1 MDNGIRTIT
10 SHCALSG
17 PPNLPYNCSGCRLD
31 ASSCSSPS
39 TIDQGKTG
47 SEAYKELKRVN
58 VLEQPSMGG
67 AIGVLDWTG
76 PGLYTDAVMRSIL
89 YQHVLE
95 RSRTRLTSTAT

>member
-1 MDNGIRTIT
+1 MASAR
-10 SHCALSG
+10 SHPIVLSAVLRIFHTTARAVDWTHHHAL
-17 PPNLPYNCSGCRLD
+17 RLQQYE
-31 ASSCSSPS
+31 
-39 TIDQGKTG
+39 DQGKTG

-58 VLEQPSMGG
+58 GLEQPSMGG

-95 RSRTRLTSTAT
+95 QSRTRLTSTAT